1 MKGKRKRSSLSL
13 RDILSRIRRFL
24 MPWIE
29 PTEPEDP
36 YAYSMARLRR
46 PPGKGGAAAAAI
58 AELDEE
64 DWEERPRP
72 RYPASRL

>member
-1 MKGKRKRSSLSL
+1 MKGNRRRSSLSL
-13 RDILSRIRRFL
+13 RDILNRIRRFL

-46 PPGKGGAAAAAI
+46 PPGKGGAAASAV
-58 AELDEE
+58 AERDEE
-64 DWEERPRP
+64 DWEDRRGSRP
-72 RYPASRL
+72 PASRF